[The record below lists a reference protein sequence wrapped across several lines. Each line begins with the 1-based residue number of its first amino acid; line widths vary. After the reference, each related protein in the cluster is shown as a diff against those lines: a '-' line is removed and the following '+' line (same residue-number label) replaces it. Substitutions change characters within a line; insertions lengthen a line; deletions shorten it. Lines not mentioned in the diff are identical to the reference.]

1 MKARPIEI
9 DTVTK
14 RMKYSGSTEG
24 RENDSSLVGT
34 QMEDL
39 HPSSE
44 ETIYKSKMSVY
55 YFSMIIMFDKF
66 LDASLVVHEL
76 TTGPLSN
83 PFHFLN

>member
-34 QMEDL
+34 QMKTYITQ
-39 HPSSE
+39 SE

-55 YFSMIIMFDKF
+55 YFSMIIMFAKF
-66 LDASLVVHEL
+66 LDASLVVYEL